1 VRREATPRAG
11 VRIVGWLATLKRW
24 RRERVLRR
32 VTLDETLWLRVV
44 TKHAY
49 TRALPEDDLR
59 RLRDL
64 VKLFL
69 HDKPVHGAGE
79 MAVTDEIRVAIA
91 TQACI
96 LILELGLEYYRG
108 WSEVIVYP
116 GEFVARYD
124 YTDEDGVVHQV
135 AEPMAGEAWH
145 GGPVI
150 LSWADASEAGGGT
163 PYNVVMH
170 EFAHKLDM
178 LNGDA
183 NGFPPLH
190 ANMRRETWAAVFT
203 AAYRDFCDR
212 IDAGE
217 ELPIDEYASESPAEF
232 FAVLSEVFFEHP
244 ALLIERYPE
253 VYRELTLFYRQDPAA
268 RLAAARAESASSHA
282 MTRS

>member
-1 VRREATPRAG
+1 MRREATPRAG
-11 VRIVGWLATLKRW
+11 VRTVGWLAALKRW
-24 RRERVLRR
+24 RRDRVLRR
-32 VTLDETLWLRVV
+32 IQLDEAVWRRTVAR
-44 TKHAY
+44 HAY
-49 TRALPEDDLR
+49 TRALSEEDLC

-64 VKLFL
+64 AKLFL
-69 HDKPVHGAGE
+69 HDKPIHGAGE
-79 MAVTDEIRVAIA
+79 MVVTDEIRVAIA

-96 LILELGLEYYRG
+96 LVLELGLEYYRG
-108 WSEVIVYP
+108 WSEVILYP

-150 LSWADASEAGGGT
+150 LSWADASETGGGT

-190 ANMRRETWAAVFT
+190 ADMRRETWAEIFT
-203 AAYRDFCDR
+203 AAYEDFCDR
-212 IDAGE
+212 IDANE
-217 ELPIDEYASESPAEF
+217 ELPIDEYAAESPAEF

-244 ALLIERYPE
+244 ALLVQRYPD
-253 VYRELTLFYRQDPAA
+253 VYRQLRLFYRQDPAA
-268 RLAAARAESASSHA
+268 RLAAVATVPASSHA
-282 MTRS
+282 TARS

>member
-1 VRREATPRAG
+1 VRREATPQAG
-11 VRIVGWLATLKRW
+11 VRIVGWLATLRRW

-32 VTLDETLWLRVV
+32 ITLDETLWRRMVAR
-44 TKHAY
+44 HAY

-96 LILELGLEYYRG
+96 LILELGFEYYRG

-150 LSWADASEAGGGT
+150 LSWADASETGGGT

-190 ANMRRETWAAVFT
+190 ANMNRETWAAVFT
-203 AAYRDFCDR
+203 AAYEDFCER

-244 ALLIERYPE
+244 ALLIERYPDA
-253 VYRELTLFYRQDPAA
+253 YRELTLFYRQDPAA
-268 RLAAARAESASSHA
+268 RLAAACAESASSGA